1 MRQIRS
7 RLWVSEEG
15 EGLVEPRPQHIHAV
29 VSILDHGIP
38 LFVTQLTTADTGW
51 TDEERNA
58 MIQNGYD
65 GMDILR
71 AWLD

>member
-1 MRQIRS
+1 MMSATNTETRIYAPA
-7 RLWVSEEG
+7 ETPAPETEG
-15 EGLVEPRPQHIHAV
+15 F
-29 VSILDHGIP
+29 S
-38 LFVTQLTTADTGW
+38 QLTTDDTDW

-65 GMDILR
+65 GMDMLR

>member
-1 MRQIRS
+1 MYDIATDETRTYAPAEIPFY
-7 RLWVSEEG
+7 ETEG
-15 EGLVEPRPQHIHAV
+15 YPQL
-29 VSILDHGIP
+29 SI
-38 LFVTQLTTADTGW
+38 ADNGW

-58 MIQNGYD
+58 MRQHGYD

>member
-1 MRQIRS
+1 MMTAANIETRIYS
-7 RLWVSEEG
+7 PAETPAPETEG
-15 EGLVEPRPQHIHAV
+15 F
-29 VSILDHGIP
+29 S
-38 LFVTQLTTADTGW
+38 QLTTADTGW

>member
-1 MRQIRS
+1 MMTSTNMETRIYAPAETPAPES
-7 RLWVSEEG
+7 KGFS
-15 EGLVEPRPQHIHAV
+15 
-29 VSILDHGIP
+29 
-38 LFVTQLTTADTGW
+38 QLTTSDTGW

-71 AWLD
+71 V